1 MDIEKSPILEIISE
15 NGDSLQ
21 NRISDV
27 LLVIYGSFQTR
38 VLIPYSLKT
47 SENLMLSYILRGYE
61 MDLENEFR
69 VNMYVFVS
77 FYLF

>member
-1 MDIEKSPILEIISE
+1 MDIEKSPILEMISE

-27 LLVIYGSFQTR
+27 LLVIYGSFQAR
-38 VLIPYSLKT
+38 VLLPYSLKT
-47 SENLMLSYILRGYE
+47 SKNLMLSYILRGYE

-69 VNMYVFVS
+69 VNMCVFVS